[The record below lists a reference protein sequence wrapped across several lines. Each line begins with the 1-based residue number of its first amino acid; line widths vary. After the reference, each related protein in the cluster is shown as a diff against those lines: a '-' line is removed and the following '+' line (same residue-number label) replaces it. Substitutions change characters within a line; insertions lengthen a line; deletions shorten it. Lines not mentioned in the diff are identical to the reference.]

1 MKMNRAF
8 YITIL
13 ATVILAQTGASADTL
28 YKEVILAG
36 GYSNFDK
43 ITGRRSTIKALLSI
57 ELFILDNNK
66 VAI

>member
-8 YITIL
+8 SITIL

-43 ITGRRSTIKALLSI
+43 ITGRREFAGSLMQI
-57 ELFILDNNK
+57 LFGP
-66 VAI
+66 AIYQ